1 MRGDKMNK
9 QIQAVRQDGI
19 KKDSVLKDNNSS
31 DENKMELIKVE
42 EYKDFVHG
50 YNCYRKYW
58 QAENGKIWVSYH
70 RDCNFDEDLKKY
82 AI

>member
-9 QIQAVRQDGI
+9 QIQAVRKDGI
-19 KKDSVLKDNNSS
+19 KNDSALKDNENQT
-31 DENKMELIKVE
+31 ENKMELIKVE
-42 EYKDFVHG
+42 QYQDYVYG

-58 QAENGKIWVSYH
+58 QEENGKIWVSYH
-70 RDCNFDEDLKKY
+70 RDFNFDEDLKKY